1 LHQLT
6 LSFRDRKL
14 KVFQLKGE
22 HITAG
27 RDSACEIV
35 IDSLAIEPVHAR
47 FVMQNE
53 QVKVSPATPEARILL
68 QGEAVQERLLQ
79 HGDKLVLGKH
89 MLTYQQHSLANNLPD
104 LDSDTDTGTTRTS
117 ALHPGW
123 LQFTNGAKMGR
134 SIPIRKGLM
143 RIGQRDNCIALIST
157 RDNGFYISHLEGPLQ
172 TRVDDIDLV
181 DQTHKLESGDSIQ
194 IGKTRML
201 FFTDN
206 PERG

>member
-1 LHQLT
+1 MHQLT

-22 HITAG
+22 CITAG
-27 RDSACEIV
+27 RDSACNIV

-47 FVMQNE
+47 FMIKDNS
-53 QVKVSPATPEARILL
+53 VKVSPATQQARIIL
-68 QGEAVQERLLQ
+68 QGAALQEHLLQ

-89 MLTYQQHSLANNLPD
+89 TLVYQQHRSGDNAD
-104 LDSDTDTGTTRTS
+104 DTHEDKKPV
-117 ALHPGW
+117 AKPGW
-123 LQFTNGAKMGR
+123 LQFASGAKMGR
-134 SIPIRKGLM
+134 SIPIRKHLM

-157 RDNGFYISHLEGPLQ
+157 RDDGFYISHLEGPQQ
-172 TRVDDIDLV
+172 TRVANANLA
-181 DQTHKLESGDSIQ
+181 DQSHKLEDGDAIQ

-206 PERG
+206 PEQG

>member
-22 HITAG
+22 CITAG
-27 RDSACEIV
+27 RDSACNIV

-47 FVMQNE
+47 FAIQDDIVN
-53 QVKVSPATPEARILL
+53 VSPATQQARIIL
-68 QGEAVQERLLQ
+68 QGVAVQDHLLQ

-89 MLTYQQHSLANNLPD
+89 TLTYQQRAIADNADNTDAD
-104 LDSDTDTGTTRTS
+104 LKPVIY
-117 ALHPGW
+117 PGW
-123 LQFTNGAKMGR
+123 LQFASGAKVGR
-134 SIPIRKGLM
+134 SIPIRKHLM

-157 RDNGFYISHLEGPLQ
+157 RDDGFYISHLEGPEQ
-172 TRVDDIDLV
+172 TRVADANLT
-181 DQTHKLESGDSIQ
+181 DQSHKLENGDSIQ

-206 PERG
+206 PEQG